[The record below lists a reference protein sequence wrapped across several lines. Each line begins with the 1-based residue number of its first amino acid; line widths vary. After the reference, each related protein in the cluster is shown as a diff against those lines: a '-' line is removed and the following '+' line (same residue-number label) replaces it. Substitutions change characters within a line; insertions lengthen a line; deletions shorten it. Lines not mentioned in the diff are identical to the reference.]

1 MDAGKMRRQGKIN
14 GTHARQFACLVVAFA
29 TFFLVLVIQL
39 TRAEEGF
46 RPTGFE
52 QPAVDQGE
60 PQRKIVIVPWTGADA
75 VQTTAASEDT
85 SAKDQAGQKQS
96 GAAPAASEGAAA
108 KDQAGQKPGAPDS
121 ATKGS
126 TQQSGAAAGQTFDP
140 ALVSR
145 GQAAFEQS
153 CTTCHDAA
161 RALERTK
168 DLAGWRATVR
178 RMAAKQGAEVAAG
191 DMEAIATY
199 LASRSAPASG
209 NQAGG
214 GAAAST
220 GASADASSVS
230 AFATLSPMWRVGNN
244 HLENPGF
251 GPLAFFGASWQSNVV
266 SARVTLCITCHGVQ
280 EPGVLS
286 RVDPLEVAVHFDFSQ
301 CLDSHVKGMKGGL
314 DAGRFVIPFGAF
326 SAQVNPG
333 LYHTVSPPLIFNMG
347 ERIYN
352 ADLGFPVLPMPDADE
367 GVDLNLTIP
376 LGCCCGKPLNATID
390 TYAVNG
396 LEGNASGI
404 DFLQSR
410 DLLDNNNK
418 AAGGGRLTIGTSD
431 VRFGASVTAGRFD
444 DPKTSG
450 FPEALDYLIYGCDV
464 QAKYERLFRFQ
475 AEFARRG
482 SDRIA
487 FNGFGFGVVAEA
499 VQGYYLEAEARPYD
513 DCHVSFL
520 VRYDSQSR
528 RNQLPPPGSTLPSG
542 KFDVERLTLGIN
554 FELWRQSLLM
564 LDYEHWLL
572 PEPNQP
578 TADIAGV
585 RYTITF

>member
-1 MDAGKMRRQGKIN
+1 MRGQGKKDRSHRRLA
-14 GTHARQFACLVVAFA
+14 GFFVAVAAAFSI
-29 TFFLVLVIQL
+29 FVIHW
-39 TRAEEGF
+39 TRAAEIITVAASDEEK
-46 RPTGFE
+46 PAE
-52 QPAVDQGE
+52 QPSPPTERTAPPTDKSSPPTE
-60 PQRKIVIVPWTGADA
+60 KSAPQSDA
-75 VQTTAASEDT
+75 E
-85 SAKDQAGQKQS
+85 
-96 GAAPAASEGAAA
+96 AAPAKESG
-108 KDQAGQKPGAPDS
+108 KQAGTAS
-121 ATKGS
+121 
-126 TQQSGAAAGQTFDP
+126 GQTFDP
-140 ALVSR
+140 AVVSA
-145 GQAAFEQS
+145 GQTAFEQS

-178 RMAAKQGAEVAAG
+178 RMAAKMGADIASG
-191 DMEAIATY
+191 DMEPIAVY
-199 LASRSAPASG
+199 LASRSAAASG
-209 NQAGG
+209 IQAGS
-214 GAAAST
+214 AAPAA
-220 GASADASSVS
+220 GASADVSSVS
-230 AFATLSPMWRVGNN
+230 AFATLSPMWRGGDN
-244 HLENPGF
+244 HLQNPGF

-280 EPGVLS
+280 EPGLIS
-286 RVDPLEVAVHFDFSQ
+286 RVDPLEVAVHFDISQ
-301 CLDSHVKGMKGGL
+301 CLDSHVKGMKGGI

-367 GVDLNLTIP
+367 GVDLNLGIP
-376 LGCCCGKPLNATID
+376 LGCCCGEPLTATID

-418 AAGGGRLTIGTSD
+418 AAGGGRLTIGTPD
-431 VRFGASVTAGRFD
+431 IRAGASVTAGRFD

-450 FPEALDYLIYGCDV
+450 FPEGLDYLIYGFDL
-464 QAKYERLFRFQ
+464 QAKYQRLFRFQ

-482 SDRIA
+482 SDRIG
-487 FNGFGFGVVAEA
+487 FLGNGFGVIAEA

-513 DCHVSFL
+513 ECHVSFL

-528 RNQLPPPGSTLPSG
+528 HSPLPPPGSTLLSG
-542 KFDVERLTLGIN
+542 TFDVERLTLGIN

-572 PEPNQP
+572 PEPRQP